1 MSSPAPAYCDATAPA
16 ASVEMKRPVM
26 ETKPVSSVDNALH
39 VLQLFKSRRVLR
51 VADVA
56 DDLGVARS
64 TAHRLLVALVQRGFA
79 AQERVTR
86 AYIPGPE
93 LMEIGLAVVDMLD
106 IRGRAR
112 PFMTAL
118 ADELHETVS
127 LVVLEGANARFVD
140 SIESPQVVRVSSRTG
155 QVLPAHCVSGGK
167 VLLSTLSR
175 DGIDH
180 LYHVEEL
187 PTLTPYSISTK
198 TALLEALDEIRE
210 RGYSTNEAES
220 EPDVC
225 AAAVALQMA
234 GSAAAVTVAAP
245 SSRVQTGSV
254 DDLGLA
260 IQRIVEAVQ
269 SGDGSSTISA

>member
-93 LMEIGLAVVDMLD
+93 LMEIVLAVV
-106 IRGRAR
+106 
-112 PFMTAL
+112 
-118 ADELHETVS
+118 
-127 LVVLEGANARFVD
+127 
-140 SIESPQVVRVSSRTG
+140 
-155 QVLPAHCVSGGK
+155 
-167 VLLSTLSR
+167 
-175 DGIDH
+175 
-180 LYHVEEL
+180 
-187 PTLTPYSISTK
+187 
-198 TALLEALDEIRE
+198 
-210 RGYSTNEAES
+210 
-220 EPDVC
+220 
-225 AAAVALQMA
+225 
-234 GSAAAVTVAAP
+234 
-245 SSRVQTGSV
+245 
-254 DDLGLA
+254 
-260 IQRIVEAVQ
+260 
-269 SGDGSSTISA
+269 